1 MGVPLIAGNWCPPLR
16 LDFKAPATAVVN
28 RAFAE
33 RYGPDLIGRHFTF
46 DQSSDALQIVGI
58 VGNTIEDGPRAAA
71 APYVYACLSAGS
83 WPDPEYVVR
92 VRGDVRGA
100 MAAVRQIVH
109 GIAPGRAVFGL
120 QPLEQ
125 VLAGSLDEP
134 RLDASVLTIFA
145 GAAMT
150 LASLGLYSLLMLLV
164 SERSRELGVRMALGA
179 TSGQVV
185 GLVLGGAAR
194 LLILGIAAGLLCS
207 IAVARLLR
215 SVLFDVSPV
224 DPATLALAVLALAAV
239 SIAAAFVP
247 ARRAGAIDPIEAMR
261 AE

>member
-1 MGVPLIAGNWCPPLR
+1 
-16 LDFKAPATAVVN
+16 VN

-224 DPATLALAVLALAAV
+224 DPATLALAVLTLAAV